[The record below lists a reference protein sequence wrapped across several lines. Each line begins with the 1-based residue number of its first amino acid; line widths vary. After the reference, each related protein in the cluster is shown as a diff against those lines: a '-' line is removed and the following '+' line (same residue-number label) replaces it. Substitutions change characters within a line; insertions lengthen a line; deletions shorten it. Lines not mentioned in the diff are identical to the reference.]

1 MIGRLRGPVVERG
14 LEGAIIV
21 DVGGVGYEVF
31 VPLGALGRL
40 PEPPAPVELH
50 VHTHVREDA
59 LVLYGFPTAEDRA
72 AFRAVMGVGGVGPKL
87 ALAVSSVLDAAALA
101 QAVARQD
108 RARFKGIPGVGK
120 KTVERLILEL
130 PDKLPKV
137 LPPAGTAPGR
147 GPAAAA
153 PAAAAEGPLGQVVG
167 ALVSMGYRP
176 LEAERAVEQLAG
188 REDEPVEVLLR
199 EALVSLA

>member
-14 LEGAIIV
+14 LEGAIVV

-137 LPPAGTAPGR
+137 LPPAGAARGR
-147 GPAAAA
+147 GPAA
-153 PAAAAEGPLGQVVG
+153 PTAAAAIEGPLGQVVG
-167 ALVSMGYRP
+167 ALVSMGYKP
-176 LEAERAVEQLAG
+176 LEAERAVEPLAG